1 MSLQFFLKK
10 KQQETFTF
18 EQKCI
23 QNVNGL
29 LRKMWIWEKSTE
41 MVEET
46 VGDKFGETNHENT
59 HIDSCIRHCCRIELS
74 YTIWKMHEIQ
84 FVN

>member
-1 MSLQFFLKK
+1 
-10 KQQETFTF
+10 
-18 EQKCI
+18 
-23 QNVNGL
+23 
-29 LRKMWIWEKSTE
+29 MWIWEKSTE